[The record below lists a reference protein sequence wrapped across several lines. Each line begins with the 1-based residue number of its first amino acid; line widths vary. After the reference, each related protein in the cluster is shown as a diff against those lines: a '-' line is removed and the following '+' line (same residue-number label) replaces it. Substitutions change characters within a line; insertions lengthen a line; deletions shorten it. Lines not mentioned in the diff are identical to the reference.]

1 MKKENIAQG
10 FLPKK
15 SVCVGKR
22 EVDGAM
28 RVASLLLSFSL
39 LRSESRS
46 RQRFLD
52 EIRLRPLTLIKKAPK
67 HTTYCYF
74 SVLNAN

>member
-10 FLPKK
+10 FFFLTKK

-28 RVASLLLSFSL
+28 RVTSLLSFSL

-46 RQRFLD
+46 RERFLD
-52 EIRLRPLTLIKKAPK
+52 EIRLQPLTLINKAPQ
-67 HTTYCYF
+67 TYDLLLF
-74 SVLNAN
+74 